1 MTVQVL
7 RHLGVFLLTALLASV
22 AVFWLASVLPGD
34 PARVALGVQASAAD
48 VARERAAMGLDRP
61 AVVQYLDWLGGLL
74 RGDLGTSVVSRVP
87 VGPELGDRVQVT
99 ALLVL
104 AAMLVAAAVA
114 IPLGTLAAL
123 RHRHLD
129 GAVLSGLSQVGV
141 AVPSFLAGM
150 VLVTVFAV
158 RLGWFPAGGWVA
170 PADGLGEFAR
180 RIVLPAV
187 ALGGVQGA
195 ILSRY
200 VRAAVLDVLREDYWR
215 TARSVGLT
223 PLRALVR
230 HGARNAAIPVL
241 AVTGVQLAGLLVGAV
256 VVERVFV
263 VPGLGSYLLDK
274 VGERDMVAVQGA
286 VIVLV
291 LTVLVITL
299 VVDLLTTLVDPRLR
313 RTT

>member
-1 MTVQVL
+1 MTVQIL
-7 RHLGVFLLTALLASV
+7 RRLGVFLLTALLASV
-22 AVFWLASVLPGD
+22 AVFWLLSVLPGD

-48 VARERAAMGLDRP
+48 VARERGAMGLDRP
-61 AVVQYLDWLGGLL
+61 VVVRYLDWLGGLL
-74 RGDLGTSVVSRVP
+74 RGDLGTSVVTRVP

-170 PADGLGEFAR
+170 PAGGPAGGTQPGE
-180 RIVLPAV
+180 PSSSAV
-187 ALGGVQGA
+187 MSAPSS
-195 ILSRY
+195 SRSPG
-200 VRAAVLDVLREDYWR
+200 RAAAIVPCPGG
-215 TARSVGLT
+215 TAG
-223 PLRALVR
+223 RAGSR
-230 HGARNAAIPVL
+230 RGRAAGP
-241 AVTGVQLAGLLVGAV
+241 
-256 VVERVFV
+256 
-263 VPGLGSYLLDK
+263 PP
-274 VGERDMVAVQGA
+274 
-286 VIVLV
+286 
-291 LTVLVITL
+291 
-299 VVDLLTTLVDPRLR
+299 PRGGDAIMAA
-313 RTT
+313 